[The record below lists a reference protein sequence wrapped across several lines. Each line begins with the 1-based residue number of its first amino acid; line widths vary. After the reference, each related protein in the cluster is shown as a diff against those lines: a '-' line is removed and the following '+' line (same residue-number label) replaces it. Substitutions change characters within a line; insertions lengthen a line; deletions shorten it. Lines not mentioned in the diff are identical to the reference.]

1 MPSNR
6 FIQSV
11 ADSNF
16 KLSEFLALEHIELD
30 PDPAARAVPL
40 LDRQP
45 LALNSDRTL
54 EQLSVAAGNPY
65 HLAADGGFYKH
76 PLVLDQDITVRTAI
90 AKLRDRLAHATSFFQ
105 QLEVAASKNLPNGN
119 PRDMAVELL
128 HEIASFFAVIEI
140 AAVEDHGRQVKN
152 CLQAG

>member
-11 ADSNF
+11 ANSNF

-30 PDPAARAVPL
+30 PDPAARDVPL

-65 HLAADGGFYKH
+65 HLADNGGFYKH
-76 PLVLDQDITVRTAI
+76 PVVLDQDITVRDAI
-90 AKLRDRLAHATSFFQ
+90 VNLRDRLAHATSFVQ
-105 QLEVAASKNLPNGN
+105 QLDSKNLPNGN

-152 CLQAG
+152 ALAAG